1 MPMPLVMFATP
12 LRLLSVFCSLVV
24 FLSFCGF
31 AVDEARSGS
40 ESSQAGIAGTTVPVP
55 QDTSPA
61 SYASPTAAEERV
73 RERADSGP
81 RELLDDVDD
90 IVIAPF
96 AFVTDGSDSGW
107 ARRGVPAAIALAVYA
122 FGLGF
127 LARFAT
133 GRA

>member
-1 MPMPLVMFATP
+1 MPAVMLATP

-24 FLSFCGF
+24 LLSFVGF

-40 ESSQAGIAGTTVPVP
+40 ESSQAGIAGTAVAPEEAS
-55 QDTSPA
+55 SPA
-61 SYASPTAAEERV
+61 GYARPTAAEERA
-73 RERADSGP
+73 REAADSGP

-90 IVIAPF
+90 VLIAPF
-96 AFVTDGSDSGW
+96 AFVTDGSESAWG
-107 ARRGVPAAIALAVYA
+107 RRGPPAVLALLFYA
-122 FGLGF
+122 FGLGY